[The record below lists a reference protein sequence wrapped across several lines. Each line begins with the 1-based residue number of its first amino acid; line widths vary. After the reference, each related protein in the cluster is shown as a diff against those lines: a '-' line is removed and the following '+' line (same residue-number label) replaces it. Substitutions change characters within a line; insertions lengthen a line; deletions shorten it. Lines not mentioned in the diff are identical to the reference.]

1 MNNSCTKKLAVLVSV
16 ILAAAAITYSI
27 QKTEAILGAD
37 VWRSG
42 RAPIAT
48 SGDKNVYV
56 TWWTNKSGDWEV
68 IFKASTDGGK
78 TFGSQINLSNSKGVV
93 SNDAEIAAAG
103 SNVYVTWW
111 ERNQTANEP
120 VLRTSID
127 NGKTFGEKIML
138 SIK

>member
-16 ILAAAAITYSI
+16 ILAAAATTYSI

-68 IFKASTDGGK
+68 MFKASTDGGK

-103 SNVYVTWW
+103 SNVYITWW

-127 NGKTFGEKIML
+127 NGKTFGE
-138 SIK
+138 